1 MVVRAAHE
9 GPRHVRGARSLGH
22 GIEQILAA
30 LADPARLAAIRLLRK
45 KPLRS
50 SDVAA
55 ALSLSRPLASRHLHV
70 LRRAGVVEEKTEGDD
85 ARVRI
90 YRLCPEPFRELRA
103 WLDEVEAFWGD
114 QLQAFKDHAERKHGK
129 KASLAKSYVQ
139 ERVASEVDRRRDF
152 AASRGRPDR
161 ADGVRTR
168 SSRRAS
174 SQGSPK

>member
-1 MVVRAAHE
+1 MVHD
-9 GPRHVRGARSLGH
+9 
-22 GIEQILAA
+22 IEQILVA
-30 LADPARLAAIRLLRK
+30 LADPARLAAVRLLRK

-55 ALSLSRPLASRHLHV
+55 ALSLSRPLASRHLRV

-85 ARVRI
+85 ARVRV

-103 WLDEVEAFWGD
+103 WLDEVEAFWDD
-114 QLQAFKDHAERKHGK
+114 QLQAFKSHAERKHVK
-129 KASLAKSYVQ
+129 KAPPSKSYVQ
-139 ERVASEVDRRRDF
+139 ERVASDVDRRRDF

-161 ADGVRTR
+161 ADGGRTR
-168 SSRRAS
+168 TSRRAS

>member
-1 MVVRAAHE
+1 M
-9 GPRHVRGARSLGH
+9 SQ

-30 LADPARLAAIRLLRK
+30 LADPARLAAVRLLRK

-55 ALSLSRPLASRHLHV
+55 ELSLSRPLASRHLRV
-70 LRRAGVVEEKTEGDD
+70 LRRAGVVEETTEGDD

-90 YRLCPEPFRELRA
+90 YRLCPEPFRELRS
-103 WLDEVEAFWGD
+103 WLDEVEAFWED
-114 QLQAFKDHAERKHGK
+114 QLGAFKAHVERKGK
-129 KASLAKSYVQ
+129 GAPAMKSYVH
-139 ERVASEVDRRRDF
+139 ERVGSDADRRRDL